1 MCGFIKHI
9 VIFTVAFLDIKIN
22 VVIIFLKQHNADRLN
37 SRYFIEVVFSNKNQC
52 NLTPINFH
60 EILLLYEVI
69 RNFF

>member
-22 VVIIFLKQHNADRLN
+22 VVIIFLKQHNADCLN
-37 SRYFIEVVFSNKNQC
+37 SRYFIEGVFSNKNQC
-52 NLTPINFH
+52 NLAPINFH
-60 EILLLYEVI
+60 EILLLYEII